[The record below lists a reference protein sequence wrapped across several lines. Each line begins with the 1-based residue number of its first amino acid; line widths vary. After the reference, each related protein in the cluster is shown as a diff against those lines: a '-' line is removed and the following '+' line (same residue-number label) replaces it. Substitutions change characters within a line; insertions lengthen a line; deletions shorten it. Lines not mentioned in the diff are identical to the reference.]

1 MKATK
6 RQPLVA
12 LLYTVPLLQEA
23 LRSTLD
29 TIAEVEAFPAR
40 RGDVT
45 GLLRS
50 INPDAV
56 VVDDSYE
63 ADEVQRW
70 AKRHGAPVVHICLT
84 DQTIRVLR
92 NGEWNE
98 STGTSVESVRNVLAG
113 SLYGRGTEHER
124 DH

>member
-1 MKATK
+1 MKAPK

-40 RGDVT
+40 RGDVA

-70 AKRHGAPVVHICLT
+70 AKRHGAPVVHICLS

-98 STGTSVESVRNVLAG
+98 STGTSVESIRNVLAG
-113 SLYGRGTEHER
+113 SLYGRG
-124 DH
+124 DGA

>member
-1 MKATK
+1 MKAPK

-40 RGDVT
+40 RGDVA

-70 AKRHGAPVVHICLT
+70 AKRHRTPVVHICLS

-92 NGEWNE
+92 NGEWDE
-98 STGTSVESVRNVLAG
+98 STGTSVESIRNVLAG

-124 DH
+124 GH